1 MKTYQI
7 KQKEVKRETHELD
20 AATAP
25 LGRLASRA
33 AILLMGKHKPN
44 YTAHIDMGDLVVIKN
59 ARKLVLT
66 GKKVAQKVY
75 QKHSNYPGGFKE
87 VAVSKLIDERPERVI
102 ELAISRMLPKN
113 RLQSGRM
120 RRLTIER

>member
-20 AATAP
+20 AAAEP

-33 AILLMGKHKPN
+33 ATLLMGKHKPN
-44 YTAHIDMGDLVVIKN
+44 YTAHIDVGDSVVIKN
-59 ARKLVLT
+59 AKKLVLT

-87 VAVSKLIDERPERVI
+87 IAVSKLISERPERVI
-102 ELAISRMLPKN
+102 ELAVFRMLPKN
-113 RLQSGRM
+113 RLRSARM
-120 RRLTIER
+120 KRLTIER